1 MTSSCSATR
10 SPPRDWR
17 RASRSLKASSLLR
30 LAIEDLYPGRIALV
44 SSFGADA
51 AALLHMVSRIDAAT
65 PVIFVDTGQHFPE
78 TLAYR
83 AELCERLKLAN
94 VTVATPNPEVLA
106 AEDPEKFLFASDP
119 DRCCEI
125 RKVRPLA
132 EAMEG
137 FDAWITGRK
146 GFQSETRATL
156 PVVRGGG
163 RADQDQSAGWLE
175 RERRAGLYRGSWP
188 AAPPSGRQGFSID
201 RLPAVHEPGQAGRRR
216 AGRPLARARQGG
228 MRHSYRAARRGA
240 RHLMA
245 LWRREGFAEDC
256 VDRPR
261 R

>member
-1 MTSSCSATR
+1 MSAH
-10 SPPRDWR
+10 DVKLFGDQIA
-17 RASRSLKASSLLR
+17 ASRLETRFAQLKATSLLR

-83 AELCERLKLAN
+83 AELCERLRLAN

-146 GFQSETRATL
+146 GFQTATRATL
-156 PVVRGGG
+156 PLFEAEGERIKINPLVGWSASDVLKYI
-163 RADQDQSAGWLE
+163 ADAGLP
-175 RERRAGLYRGSWP
+175 RHPLVAKGFPSIGCLPCTSPVRAGE
-188 AAPPSGRQGFSID
+188 D
-201 RLPAVHEPGQAGRRR
+201 ER
-216 AGRPLARARQGG
+216 AGRWRGRGKVECGIHLGPLDAGSG
-228 MRHSYRAARRGA
+228 I
-240 RHLMA
+240 
-245 LWRREGFAEDC
+245 
-256 VDRPR
+256 
-261 R
+261 